1 MIPWTTTPLGDSPW
15 LLVIGKNG
23 DGHFYYNTTTRESQW
38 ELPLSLAPLVG
49 VDTIAPAFAKAR
61 GYDHYKAS
69 ERKDKEKLKQEKTED
84 DIVLVEQTEDDVIET
99 ETTAIE
105 AKPEEVTVPTDVIN
119 LVLTEVLG
127 EEEAA
132 DEDENEPTVIAT
144 SGLVSGYSSSD
155 DDSDEDNEENEEPEQ
170 LPGQPEEAETEQ
182 EQENIDEVDDTA
194 ANADFFELLGRFQ
207 ADPYSE
213 WLLFSETHI
222 EALALEPAYYA
233 VPPERHHKVF
243 TQWAAQ
249 KVEAAANAADNDT
262 TELPDD
268 IQYLEYLGDHKQE
281 INKCASYL
289 MFYNQHTLEID
300 AFNVA
305 TPQKTA
311 LYTKMYEMLREFL
324 AFSKQHKREN
334 PQGNAKVAYLQE
346 YVNNLSDSDVA
357 ALNSLDS
364 ISWDAIVP
372 VLSPRTTRAAINF
385 IVGPAKRAQ
394 CYESR
399 RSGGRGGDA
408 ARA

>member
-1 MIPWTTTPLGDSPW
+1 MIPWTTTALGDSPW

-23 DGHFYYNTTTRESQW
+23 HGHFYYNTTTRESQW
-38 ELPLSLAPLVG
+38 ELPPSLAPLVG

-61 GYDHYKAS
+61 GYDHYRVS
-69 ERKDKEKLKQEKTED
+69 ERNPKEKLKQDKHED
-84 DIVLVEQTEDDVIET
+84 ELVLVDKADDDPIEERVP
-99 ETTAIE
+99 ETKETQEE
-105 AKPEEVTVPTDVIN
+105 AALHTDVIN

-127 EEEAA
+127 KEDVA
-132 DEDENEPTVIAT
+132 DEDENEPPVSAT
-144 SGLVSGYSSSD
+144 SGLVSGYSSGD
-155 DDSDEDNEENEEPEQ
+155 DDSDEDNEENEEPE
-170 LPGQPEEAETEQ
+170 PEPKVEDVKEVEEAEEA
-182 EQENIDEVDDTA
+182 EVEEIEDTDA
-194 ANADFFELLGRFQ
+194 ITGFFELLDRFQ

-233 VPPERHHKVF
+233 VPPEHHHKVF

-249 KVEAAANAADNDT
+249 KVLASTDAADDT
-262 TELPDD
+262 LELPDD
-268 IQYLEYLGDHKQE
+268 IRYLEYLGDHKQE

-289 MFYNQHTLEID
+289 MFYNQHTQEVD

-324 AFSKQHKREN
+324 AFSKQYKRDN
-334 PQGNAKVAYLQE
+334 PQGNAKVAYLQQF
-346 YVNNLSDSDVA
+346 VNNLSASDVA
-357 ALNSLDS
+357 ALNQLDCV
-364 ISWDAIVP
+364 SWDAMVP

-399 RSGGRGGDA
+399 CSGGRGGDA
-408 ARA
+408 ARS